1 MDRKKRKCND
11 AISKA
16 YKSLREKK
24 LPDDW
29 TAGVGTAIYQFHY
42 PTASR
47 NVATERA
54 ISLLKK
60 ESSN

>member
-1 MDRKKRKCND
+1 MERKERECHD

-29 TAGVGTAIYQFHY
+29 TAGVGMAIYQFHY
-42 PTASR
+42 PKASKT
-47 NVATERA
+47 VAAERA
-54 ISLLKK
+54 ISLLRK